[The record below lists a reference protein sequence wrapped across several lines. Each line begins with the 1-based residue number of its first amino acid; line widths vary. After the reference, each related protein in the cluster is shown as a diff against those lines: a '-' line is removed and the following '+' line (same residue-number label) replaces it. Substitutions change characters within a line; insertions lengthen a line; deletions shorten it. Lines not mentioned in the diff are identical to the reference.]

1 MEPGESLQDSVL
13 REMREE
19 TKTNQFEGRIKS
31 FRRRNRNS
39 VLGGTDS
46 AGKIKSNLEHK
57 RSMKCV

>member
-19 TKTNQFEGRIKS
+19 TKTNQFEERIKS

-46 AGKIKSNLEHK
+46 TGKTKSDLEYE
-57 RSMKCV
+57 RSTECV

>member
-1 MEPGESLQDSVL
+1 
-13 REMREE
+13 MREE
-19 TKTNQFEGRIKS
+19 TKTNQFEERIKS

>member
-19 TKTNQFEGRIKS
+19 TKTNQFEERIKS
-31 FRRRNRNS
+31 FRRRNS